1 MTRVGL
7 AVHRTFHSLHTRN
20 FRLYFIGQ
28 VVSVTGTWLN
38 ATASAWLVLR
48 LSNSGF
54 ALGLNTALT
63 FLPIL
68 LVGAFGGMLADRY
81 DKRKILISTQAAYA
95 ILALTLFVLAATD
108 VAQLWMVYA
117 LSLGAGLVTALDN
130 PTRQSFYMELVPED
144 DLTNAVSLN
153 SAVFMG
159 ARIVGASAAALVITT
174 IGLANCFLID
184 ALSYV
189 AVIGALLAMRTKDLH
204 GRQGRRTGERGS
216 VREGFRYVW
225 NTPELRRPLVLMTIV
240 FTFAFNWAVL
250 LPLLAKRTFGGDAAT
265 FGIMSA
271 LTGAGAFVAAL
282 IMANRSSRS
291 SVAAPD
297 FRRLSTWSIASGM
310 ALLFTAFAPTLGVA
324 YLSMLPLGLHGH
336 DVHHHRQLDAAAP
349 VVARVP
355 GTSDGALRDGVPG
368 EHADRRHHHRLARA
382 EHGRARRLRPG
393 SRLGARGGDRRALV
407 EVAEA
412 HRVDGPRG
420 CLRGPAAH
428 RLTVRLSRP
437 RLPGR
442 SAMCRPARR
451 GSRPRRS
458 RPAVPIGIG
467 AS

>member
-54 ALGLNTALT
+54 ALGLNMALT

-95 ILALTLFVLAATD
+95 ILALTLFALAATD

-117 LSLGAGLVTALDN
+117 LSLAAGLVTALDN

-159 ARIVGASAAALVITT
+159 ARIVGASAAALVIKT
-174 IGLANCFLID
+174 IGLADCFLID
-184 ALSYV
+184 GLSYI

-204 GRQGRRTGERGS
+204 GREVRKTGERGS
-216 VREGFRYVW
+216 VREGFSYVW

-240 FTFAFNWAVL
+240 FTFAFNWSVL

-265 FGIMSA
+265 FGVMSA
-271 LTGAGAFVAAL
+271 LTGVGAFVAAL
-282 IMANRSSRS
+282 IMANRSSSS
-291 SVAAPD
+291 SVAPD
-297 FRRLSTWSIASGM
+297 FRRLSIWSVASGA
-310 ALLFTAFAPTLGVA
+310 ALLLTAVAPTLDLA
-324 YLSMLPLGLHGH
+324 YVSMIPLGLT
-336 DVHHHRQLDAAAP
+336 VMTFIISANSMLQLRSLPEFRGRVMALYGMVFLGSTPIGSIITGFLAQHMGARAGFVLGGGSALVAGIGGLWWKSRRTTP
-349 VVARVP
+349 VRVP
-355 GTSDGALRDGVPG
+355 AEVY
-368 EHADRRHHHRLARA
+368 ADQQ
-382 EHGRARRLRPG
+382 
-393 SRLGARGGDRRALV
+393 
-407 EVAEA
+407 
-412 HRVDGPRG
+412 
-420 CLRGPAAH
+420 
-428 RLTVRLSRP
+428 LT
-437 RLPGR
+437 
-442 SAMCRPARR
+442 A
-451 GSRPRRS
+451 
-458 RPAVPIGIG
+458 
-467 AS
+467 

>member
-20 FRLYFIGQ
+20 FRLYFVGQ

-54 ALGLNTALT
+54 ALGLNMALT

-68 LVGAFGGMLADRY
+68 LVGAVGGMLADRY
-81 DKRKILISTQAAYA
+81 DKRKILMSTQAVYA

-117 LSLGAGLVTALDN
+117 LSLGCGAGDRPRQPDA
-130 PTRQSFYMELVPED
+130 QSFYMELVPED

-204 GRQGRRTGERGS
+204 GREERKTGERGS

-282 IMANRSSRS
+282 IMANRSSS
-291 SVAAPD
+291 SSAAPD

-310 ALLFTAFAPTLGVA
+310 ALLFTAVAPTLGVA
-324 YLSMLPLGLHGH
+324 YLSMLPLGFTVMTFIISANSML
-336 DVHHHRQLDAAAP
+336 QLRSLP
-349 VVARVP
+349 EYRGRVMALYGMVFLGSTP
-355 GTSDGALRDGVPG
+355 IGAIITGS
-368 EHADRRHHHRLARA
+368 LA
-382 EHGRARRLRPG
+382 EQ
-393 SRLGARGGDRRALV
+393 LGARAGFVLGAASALL
-407 EVAEA
+407 A
-412 HRVDGPRG
+412 
-420 CLRGPAAH
+420 
-428 RLTVRLSRP
+428 
-437 RLPGR
+437 
-442 SAMCRPARR
+442 
-451 GSRPRRS
+451 
-458 RPAVPIGIG
+458 GIG
-467 AS
+467 GLWWKSRRTTAAQVPAEVYAEQQLTA

>member
-68 LVGAFGGMLADRY
+68 LIGAFGGMLADRY

-95 ILALTLFVLAATD
+95 ILALTLFILAASG

-189 AVIGALLAMRTKDLH
+189 AVIGALLAMRAKDLH
-204 GRQGRRTGERGS
+204 GRQGRKTAERGS
-216 VREGFRYVW
+216 VGEGFRYVW
-225 NTPELRRPLVLMTIV
+225 NTPDLRSPLVLMTIV

-250 LPLLAKRTFGGDAAT
+250 LPLLAKHTFEGDAAT

-282 IMANRSSRS
+282 IMANRSSSS
-291 SVAAPD
+291 SVAPN
-297 FRRLSTWSIASGM
+297 FRRLSTWSIASGV
-310 ALLFTAFAPTLGVA
+310 ALLLTAVAPTLGVA
-324 YLSMLPLGLHGH
+324 YLSMLSLGFT
-336 DVHHHRQLDAAAP
+336 VMTFIITANSMMQLRSLP
-349 VVARVP
+349 EYRGRVMALYGMVFLGSTP
-355 GTSDGALRDGVPG
+355 IGAIITGS
-368 EHADRRHHHRLARA
+368 LA
-382 EHGRARRLRPG
+382 EQ
-393 SRLGARGGDRRALV
+393 LGARAGFVLGAASALLAGIGGLWWKSRR
-407 EVAEA
+407 
-412 HRVDGPRG
+412 
-420 CLRGPAAH
+420 PAATTVPVEAYADQQ
-428 RLTVRLSRP
+428 LT
-437 RLPGR
+437 
-442 SAMCRPARR
+442 A
-451 GSRPRRS
+451 
-458 RPAVPIGIG
+458 
-467 AS
+467 

>member
-204 GRQGRRTGERGS
+204 GRQERKTGERGS

-271 LTGAGAFVAAL
+271 LTGAGALVAAL

-310 ALLFTAFAPTLGVA
+310 ALLFTAVAPTLGVA
-324 YLSMLPLGLHGH
+324 YLSMLPLGLT
-336 DVHHHRQLDAAAP
+336 VMTFIISANSMLQLRSLP
-349 VVARVP
+349 EYRGRVMALYGMVFLGSTP
-355 GTSDGALRDGVPG
+355 IGAIITGSLAQSMG
-368 EHADRRHHHRLARA
+368 ARA
-382 EHGRARRLRPG
+382 GFV
-393 SRLGARGGDRRALV
+393 LGAVSALAAGIGGLWWKSRRPAATTVPV
-407 EVAEA
+407 EVYA
-412 HRVDGPRG
+412 DQQ
-420 CLRGPAAH
+420 
-428 RLTVRLSRP
+428 LT
-437 RLPGR
+437 
-442 SAMCRPARR
+442 A
-451 GSRPRRS
+451 
-458 RPAVPIGIG
+458 
-467 AS
+467 

>member
-68 LVGAFGGMLADRY
+68 LIGAFGGMLADRY
-81 DKRKILISTQAAYA
+81 DKRKILIVTQAAYA

-189 AVIGALLAMRTKDLH
+189 AVIGALLAMRTSDLH
-204 GRQGRRTGERGS
+204 GRDERKTGERGS

-250 LPLLAKRTFGGDAAT
+250 LPLLAKHTFGGDAAT

-271 LTGAGAFVAAL
+271 LTGAGAFAAAL
-282 IMANRSSRS
+282 IMANRSSS
-291 SVAAPD
+291 SSAAPN
-297 FRRLSTWSIASGM
+297 FRRLSTWSVASGV
-310 ALLFTAFAPTLGVA
+310 ALLFTAVAPTLGMA
-324 YLSMLPLGLHGH
+324 YLSMLPLGFT
-336 DVHHHRQLDAAAP
+336 VMTFIITANSMMQLRSLP
-349 VVARVP
+349 EYRGRVMALYGMVFLGSTP
-355 GTSDGALRDGVPG
+355 IGAVITGS
-368 EHADRRHHHRLARA
+368 LA
-382 EHGRARRLRPG
+382 EQ
-393 SRLGARGGDRRALV
+393 LGARAGFVLGAASALIAGIGGLWWK
-407 EVAEA
+407 
-412 HRVDGPRG
+412 
-420 CLRGPAAH
+420 
-428 RLTVRLSRP
+428 SR
-437 RLPGR
+437 
-442 SAMCRPARR
+442 RPATSIIRTDVL
-451 GSRPRRS
+451 
-458 RPAVPIGIG
+458 ADQQLT
-467 AS
+467 A

>member
-28 VVSVTGTWLN
+28 VISVTGTWLN

-81 DKRKILISTQAAYA
+81 DKRKILISTQAVYA

-204 GRQGRRTGERGS
+204 GREPGKTRERGS

-225 NTPELRRPLVLMTIV
+225 NTPELRRPLVLMTVV

-250 LPLLAKRTFGGDAAT
+250 LPLLAKRTFEGDAAT
-265 FGIMSA
+265 FGVMSA
-271 LTGAGAFVAAL
+271 LTGVGAFVAAL
-282 IMANRSSRS
+282 IMANRASSPS
-291 SVAAPD
+291 AAPD
-297 FRRLSTWSIASGM
+297 FRRLSIWSVASGA
-310 ALLFTAFAPTLGVA
+310 ALLFTAVAPTLGVA
-324 YLSMLPLGLHGH
+324 YLSMLPLGLT
-336 DVHHHRQLDAAAP
+336 VMTFIICANSMLQLRSLPEYRGRVMALYGMVFLGSTPIGAIITGLLAEQLGARAGF
-349 VVARVP
+349 VLGGASALIAGIGGLWWKSRRTTAARVP
-355 GTSDGALRDGVPG
+355 
-368 EHADRRHHHRLARA
+368 
-382 EHGRARRLRPG
+382 
-393 SRLGARGGDRRALV
+393 V
-407 EVAEA
+407 EVHAEQ
-412 HRVDGPRG
+412 
-420 CLRGPAAH
+420 
-428 RLTVRLSRP
+428 RLI
-437 RLPGR
+437 
-442 SAMCRPARR
+442 A
-451 GSRPRRS
+451 
-458 RPAVPIGIG
+458 
-467 AS
+467 

>member
-54 ALGLNTALT
+54 ALGLNMALT

-95 ILALTLFVLAATD
+95 FLAFTLFALAATD

-117 LSLGAGLVTALDN
+117 LSLAAGLVTALDN

-159 ARIVGASAAALVITT
+159 ARIVGASAAALVINT

-184 ALSYV
+184 GLSYI
-189 AVIGALLAMRTKDLH
+189 AVIGALLAMRARDLH
-204 GRQGRRTGERGS
+204 GREARRTGERGS

-240 FTFAFNWAVL
+240 FTFAFNWSVL

-265 FGIMSA
+265 FGVMSA
-271 LTGAGAFVAAL
+271 LTGMGAFVAAL
-282 IMANRSSRS
+282 IMANRASSAS
-291 SVAAPD
+291 AAPD
-297 FRRLSTWSIASGM
+297 FRRLSIWSLASGA
-310 ALLFTAFAPTLGVA
+310 ALLLTAVAPTLDLA
-324 YLSMLPLGLHGH
+324 YVSMIPLGLT
-336 DVHHHRQLDAAAP
+336 VMIFIISANSMLQLRSLPAFRG
-349 VVARVP
+349 RVM
-355 GTSDGALRDGVPG
+355 ALYGMVFLGSTPIG
-368 EHADRRHHHRLARA
+368 SIITGLLAQ
-382 EHGRARRLRPG
+382 H
-393 SRLGARGGDRRALV
+393 LGARAGFALGGGSAV
-407 EVAEA
+407 VA
-412 HRVDGPRG
+412 GIG
-420 CLRGPAAH
+420 GLWW
-428 RLTVRLSRP
+428 
-437 RLPGR
+437 
-442 SAMCRPARR
+442 
-451 GSRPRRS
+451 RS
-458 RPAVPIGIG
+458 RRPTTAAPLPAEVY
-467 AS
+467 AEKQLTA